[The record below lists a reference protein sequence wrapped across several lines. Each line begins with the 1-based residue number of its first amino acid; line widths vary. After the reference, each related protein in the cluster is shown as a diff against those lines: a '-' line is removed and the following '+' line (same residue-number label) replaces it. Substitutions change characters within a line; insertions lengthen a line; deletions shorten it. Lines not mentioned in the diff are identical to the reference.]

1 MRTSSAL
8 VLSSAAVAAIAIGC
22 TTTQAPA
29 PAPAP
34 APTAAQAQRPQQQA
48 PAGVPS
54 NPTDT
59 TEAPA
64 GGGGGGGGAGRGGR
78 GGNAGGAAQAGAPN
92 PLPYARVVTAQAQT
106 KNGLFKVHK
115 IGERVLFEIPRRE
128 MNKDILLVEEIAKTT
143 LGAGYDGQPAGN
155 RVLRFERRDNRVLL
169 RGISYEIMASDTTA
183 AVAGAVSAS
192 NVHPVIAIFNVESY
206 GPDSAAVIDVSRLFT
221 QPPAELSPAQRIG
234 QGYTVDA
241 TRSWIE
247 HVASFPDNVNVAS
260 TITLQSG
267 GGGGRGA
274 APAPGRGGRGGAG
287 VSAPSAT
294 IVASFSFHK
303 LPETPMQPRLC
314 DNRVG
319 YFSLT
324 VTDYSQPSQRV
335 ADDQRCFITRY
346 RLEKKDPN
354 AAVSEPVKQIV
365 YYLDANTPAKWRPY
379 LIKAIEDWQPAFE
392 AAGFKN
398 AIVGKVAPTNDP
410 DWSPEDARYSVVR
423 WLPSTTENAS
433 GPNIHDPRSGEILNA
448 HIQFYHNVQNLA
460 RTWYFTQAAA
470 NDPRARSFPY
480 PDSLMGRLL
489 EYVLAHEVGHT
500 LGFQHN
506 MKASSQYPI
515 DSIRNADFLR
525 RMGHVSTLMD
535 YSRFN
540 YVVQP
545 EDHVPPELLVPKIGP
560 YDIWAT
566 HWGYA
571 PINAPMQVAQQG
583 SAKKTGAE
591 EIQAAQAEF
600 ATLDK
605 WAREQDSKP
614 WLRFSTSGAFGS
626 DPGDET
632 EAVGD
637 MDPVRATELG
647 FKNLKRNMQWI
658 EGATVHPNE
667 DFDVLS
673 ELYNRQIG
681 QFRTEL
687 GHVANLVGGMNSQEK
702 YGDQPGPRFTPV
714 PKARQ
719 QQAMK
724 FIADNGFQT
733 PTWLIDTD
741 ILRKIEP
748 NGEVTRIVNAQSSL
762 INSLLNDGKMT
773 RLIENEALAKSSG
786 DAYTLTE
793 MLSDLRHGIF
803 TELYSSGALKIDVY
817 RRGLQRAYLTDV
829 GNKINPPANAAAA
842 GGRGG
847 GGGGGR
853 GGAAPAANNG
863 EIKSMLRGELKALDA
878 EVAAAQK
885 RATDVPTKRHLDDIR
900 QQISHVLKPSPAA
913 SGGAAEEEGLSSSR
927 WP

>member
-1 MRTSSAL
+1 L
-8 VLSSAAVAAIAIGC
+8 VLAAATAVVTLGCGTTKPSAPTPVAAG
-22 TTTQAPA
+22 PSR
-29 PAPAP
+29 
-34 APTAAQAQRPQQQA
+34 AAPQQQSQ
-48 PAGVPS
+48 VPN
-54 NPTDT
+54 NPPDSGESPTGGL
-59 TEAPA
+59 
-64 GGGGGGGGAGRGGR
+64 GGGRGRGGAG
-78 GGNAGGAAQAGAPN
+78 AAQGGTPN
-92 PLPYARVVTAQAQT
+92 PLPYNRVVNTQAQT
-106 KNGLFKVHK
+106 KSGLFKVHR

-128 MNKDILLVEEIAKTT
+128 MNKDMLLVQEIAQTT
-143 LGAGYDGQPAGN
+143 LGAGYGGQSAGN
-155 RVLRFERRDNRVLL
+155 RVLRFERRDNRIVL
-169 RGISYEIMASDTTA
+169 RGVSYEVMASDTTA
-183 AVAGAVSAS
+183 PVAGAVQAS
-192 NVHPVIAIFNVESY
+192 NVHPIIATFNVEAY

-221 QPPAELSPAQRIG
+221 QPPPELSPAQRIG
-234 QGYTVDA
+234 TGYTVDA

-247 HVASFPDNVNVAS
+247 RVASFPDNVNVYS
-260 TITLQSG
+260 TLTFAQG
-267 GGGGRGA
+267 NTGRGGA
-274 APAPGRGGRGGAG
+274 TPATPGRGGRGAAG
-287 VSAPSAT
+287 ITAPTAT
-294 IVASFSFHK
+294 IVASYSFHK
-303 LPETPMQPRLC
+303 LPEVPMQPRIC

-365 YYLDANTPAKWRPY
+365 YYLDANTPEKWRPY

-398 AIVGKVAPTNDP
+398 AIVGKIAPTNDP

-460 RTWYFTQAAA
+460 RTWYFTQVAAL
-470 NDPRARSFPY
+470 DPRARQFPL

-500 LGFQHN
+500 IGFQHN

-540 YVVQP
+540 YVAQP
-545 EDHVPPELLVPKIGP
+545 EDHIPPELLIPRIGP

-566 HWGYA
+566 KWGYA
-571 PINAPMQVAQQG
+571 PITVPMQVAQQG
-583 SAKKTGAE
+583 KTHTGAE
-591 EIQAAQAEF
+591 LIAGAEAEH
-600 ATLDK
+600 ATLDS
-605 WAREQDSKP
+605 WARDQDTKP

-637 MDPVRATELG
+637 ADPVRATDLG

-658 EGATVHPNE
+658 ESATVKPTE
-667 DFDVLS
+667 DFDVLA
-673 ELYNRQIG
+673 ELYNREIG

-702 YGDQPGPRFTPV
+702 YGDQPGVRFTPV

-724 FIADNGFQT
+724 FIAENGLQT
-733 PTWLIDTD
+733 PKWLIDED

-748 NGEVTRIVNAQSSL
+748 NGEVTRIVSAQSAV
-762 INSLLNDGKMT
+762 ITSLLNDAKLT
-773 RLIENEALAKSSG
+773 RLIETEALAKNPSETYSL
-786 DAYTLTE
+786 AE
-793 MLSDLRHGIF
+793 MLGDLRHGVW
-803 TELYSSGALKIDVY
+803 TEIYAGGPTKIDVY
-817 RRGLQRAYLTDV
+817 RRGLQRAYLADIN
-829 GNKINPPANAAAA
+829 NKINPPATPAAA

-847 GGGGGR
+847 GGGGR
-853 GGAAPAANNG
+853 GGAAAPPANTG
-863 EIKSMLRGELKALDA
+863 EIKAMLRGELKALDA
-878 EVAAAQK
+878 EIATASK
-885 RATDVPTKRHLDDIR
+885 RATDVATKRHLDDAR
-900 QQISHVLKPSPAA
+900 HQISDILKPKASA
-913 SGGAAEEEGLSSSR
+913 SGGASADEEGFASR

>member
-1 MRTSSAL
+1 MRTRSAL
-8 VLSSAAVAAIAIGC
+8 TLGAGVVVVIAIGC
-22 TTTQAPA
+22 TTKTPTPTPTPTPA
-29 PAPAP
+29 PATGRQAAAP
-34 APTAAQAQRPQQQA
+34 A
-48 PAGVPS
+48 S
-54 NPTDT
+54 NPVPQDSS
-59 TEAPA
+59 EAPT
-64 GGGGGGGGAGRGGR
+64 GGGGAGRGGR
-78 GGNAGGAAQAGAPN
+78 GGAGGGNAAGGAAN

-106 KNGLFKVHK
+106 KTGLFKVHRV
-115 IGERVLFEIPRRE
+115 GERVLFEIPRRE
-128 MNKDILLVEEIAKTT
+128 LNKDILLVQEIAQTT
-143 LGAGYDGQPAGN
+143 LGAGYGGQAAGN
-155 RVLRFERRDNRVLL
+155 RVLRFERQNNRVAL
-169 RGISYEIMASDTTA
+169 RGISYEVVSSDTVA
-183 AVAGAVSAS
+183 PVAGAVQAA
-192 NVHPVIAIFNVESY
+192 NVPPVIAVFNVEAY
-206 GPDSAAVIDVSRLFT
+206 GPDSAPVIDVSRLFT
-221 QPPAELSPAQRIG
+221 TPPAEMSPGQRIG
-234 QGYTVDA
+234 AGYTVDA
-241 TRSWIE
+241 TRSWVE
-247 HVASFPDNVNVAS
+247 RVASFPDNVNVYTS
-260 TITLQSG
+260 LTFQQ
-267 GGGGRGA
+267 GGGGRA
-274 APAPGRGGRGGAG
+274 NTTPAGPGRGGGRAAAG
-287 VSAPSAT
+287 ITAPTAT
-294 IVASFSFHK
+294 VVMSYSFHK
-303 LPETPMQPRLC
+303 LPEVPMTPRLC

-324 VTDYSQPSQRV
+324 VTYYSQSAQRV

-346 RLEKKDPN
+346 RLEKKDPT
-354 AAVSEPVKQIV
+354 AAISEPVKQIV
-365 YYLDANTPAKWRPY
+365 YYLDANTPEKWRPWM
-379 LIKAIEDWQPAFE
+379 IKAIEDWQPAFE

-398 AIVGKVAPTNDP
+398 AIVGKIAPTNDP

-433 GPNIHDPRSGEILNA
+433 GPNVHDPRSGEILNA

-470 NDPRARSFPY
+470 NDPRARQFPF

-545 EDHVPPELLVPKIGP
+545 EDKIPPELLVPKIGP

-566 HWGYA
+566 KWGYA
-571 PINAPMQVAQQG
+571 PIKAAMQVAQQG
-583 SAKKTGAE
+583 SMRRTGAE
-591 EIQAAQAEF
+591 RIAAAE
-600 ATLDK
+600 AEQTTLDS
-605 WAREQDSKP
+605 WARDQDTKP
-614 WLRFSTSGAFGS
+614 WLRFSTSGSFGS

-658 EGATVHPNE
+658 ESATVKPTE

-724 FIADNGFQT
+724 FIAENGFQT

-741 ILRKIEP
+741 ILRKVEP
-748 NGEVTRIVNAQSSL
+748 NGEVTRIVNAQSAL
-762 INSLLNDGKMT
+762 VTSLLNDGKMT
-773 RLIENEALAKSSG
+773 RLAENEALSKNPAEV
-786 DAYTLTE
+786 YTLAD
-793 MLSDLRHGIF
+793 MLSDLRHGVW
-803 TELYSSGALKIDVY
+803 TELYGSGPMKIDIY
-817 RRGLQRAYLTDV
+817 RRGLQRNYLTDV
-829 GNKINPPANAAAA
+829 GNKINPPPANAAAA

-847 GGGGGR
+847 GGGGR
-853 GGAAPAANNG
+853 GGAAAPPANTG
-863 EIKSMLRGELKALDA
+863 EIKSMLRGELKQLDA
-878 EVAAAQK
+878 ELAQAAK
-885 RATDVPTKRHLDDIR
+885 RANDVATKRHLDDAR
-900 QQISHVLKPSPAA
+900 QQISHILKPAA
-913 SGGAAEEEGLSSSR
+913 AATNGAVDEEGFASR

>member
-1 MRTSSAL
+1 M
-8 VLSSAAVAAIAIGC
+8 
-22 TTTQAPA
+22 
-29 PAPAP
+29 
-34 APTAAQAQRPQQQA
+34 
-48 PAGVPS
+48 
-54 NPTDT
+54 
-59 TEAPA
+59 
-64 GGGGGGGGAGRGGR
+64 
-78 GGNAGGAAQAGAPN
+78 
-92 PLPYARVVTAQAQT
+92 
-106 KNGLFKVHK
+106 
-115 IGERVLFEIPRRE
+115 
-128 MNKDILLVEEIAKTT
+128 
-143 LGAGYDGQPAGN
+143 
-155 RVLRFERRDNRVLL
+155 
-169 RGISYEIMASDTTA
+169 SY
-183 AVAGAVSAS
+183 
-192 NVHPVIAIFNVESY
+192 
-206 GPDSAAVIDVSRLFT
+206 
-221 QPPAELSPAQRIG
+221 
-234 QGYTVDA
+234 
-241 TRSWIE
+241 
-247 HVASFPDNVNVAS
+247 
-260 TITLQSG
+260 
-267 GGGGRGA
+267 
-274 APAPGRGGRGGAG
+274 
-287 VSAPSAT
+287 
-294 IVASFSFHK
+294 SFHK

-319 YFSLT
+319 YFSIT
-324 VTDYSQPSQRV
+324 VTDYSQPAQRV
-335 ADDQRCFITRY
+335 ANDQRCFITRY
-346 RLEKKDPN
+346 RLEKKDPS

-470 NDPRARSFPY
+470 NDPRARHFPL

-506 MKASSQYPI
+506 MKSSSQYPI

-525 RMGHVSTLMD
+525 RMGHVATLMD

-545 EDHVPPELLVPKIGP
+545 EDHIPPELLIPKIGP

-571 PINAPMQVAQQG
+571 PINAGMQVAQQG
-583 SAKKTGAE
+583 GRRTGGE
-591 EIQAAQAEF
+591 EIAGAQAERS
-600 ATLDK
+600 TLDQ
-605 WAREQDSKP
+605 WAREQDTKP
-614 WLRFSTSGAFGS
+614 WLRFSTSGSFGS

-637 MDPVRATELG
+637 IDPVRATELG

-658 EGATVHPNE
+658 EGATVKPTE
-667 DFDVLS
+667 DFDVLA
-673 ELYNRQIG
+673 ELYSRQIS

-702 YGDQPGPRFTPV
+702 YGDQPGPRFVPV

-724 FIADNGFQT
+724 FIAENGFRT

-748 NGEVTRIVNAQSSL
+748 EGEVTRIVSAQSAL
-762 INSLLNDGKMT
+762 ITSLLNDGKMT
-773 RLIENEALAKSSG
+773 RLIENEALARSSSG
-786 DAYTLTE
+786 EYTLTE
-793 MLSDLRHGIF
+793 MLNDLRHGVF
-803 TELYSSGALKIDVY
+803 TEIYGSGPVKIDVY
-817 RRGLQRAYLTDV
+817 RRGLQRAYLQTIA
-829 GNKINPPANAAAA
+829 NKINPPPANAAAA

-847 GGGGGR
+847 GR
-853 GGAAPAANNG
+853 GGAAPPSNTG
-863 EIKSMLRGELKALDA
+863 EIKSMLRGELKQLDG
-878 EVAAAQK
+878 ELAAAAK
-885 RATDVPTKRHLDDIR
+885 RATDVPTKRHIDDAR
-900 QQISHVLKPSPAA
+900 QQIGRILKA
-913 SGGAAEEEGLSSSR
+913 GEDKGEG
-927 WP
+927 

>member
-1 MRTSSAL
+1 VALPVGDSA
-8 VLSSAAVAAIAIGC
+8 
-22 TTTQAPA
+22 
-29 PAPAP
+29 
-34 APTAAQAQRPQQQA
+34 
-48 PAGVPS
+48 
-54 NPTDT
+54 
-59 TEAPA
+59 EAPA
-64 GGGGGGGGAGRGGR
+64 AGPVGGRGGR
-78 GGNAGGAAQAGAPN
+78 GGAGAGAQAGAPN
-92 PLPYARVVTAQAQT
+92 PLPYARVVTGQAQT

-115 IGERVLFEIPRRE
+115 IGERVLFEIPRNQL
-128 MNKDILLVEEIAKTT
+128 NKDILLVQEIAQTT
-143 LGAGYDGQPAGN
+143 LGAGYGGQAAGN
-155 RVLRFERRDNRVLL
+155 RVLRFERRDNRVDL
-169 RGISYEIMASDTTA
+169 RGISYEVLSSDTLA
-183 AVAGAVSAS
+183 PVAGAVQAA
-192 NVHPVIAIFNVESY
+192 NVPPVIATFNVEAY
-206 GPDSAAVIDVSRLFT
+206 GPDSAPVIDVSRLFT
-221 QPPAELSPAQRIG
+221 TPPTELSPGQRLG
-234 QGYTVDA
+234 AGYNIDA

-247 HVASFPDNVNVAS
+247 RVASFPDNVNVYS
-260 TITLQSG
+260 TLTFAQA
-267 GGGGRGA
+267 GGGRGA
-274 APAPGRGGRGGAG
+274 AAATPGRGGRGGG
-287 VSAPSAT
+287 GITAPTAT
-294 IVASFSFHK
+294 VVMSYSFHK
-303 LPETPMQPRLC
+303 LPEVPMTPRLC

-324 VTDYSQPSQRV
+324 VTDYSQPAQRV

-354 AAVSEPVKQIV
+354 AAISEPVKPIV
-365 YYLDANTPAKWRPY
+365 YYLDANTPEKWRPW

-398 AIVGKVAPTNDP
+398 AIIGKVAPTNDP

-470 NDPRARSFPY
+470 NDPRARQFPL

-500 LGFQHN
+500 IGFQHN
-506 MKASSQYPI
+506 MKSSSQYPI
-515 DSIRNADFLR
+515 DSIRNPDFLR
-525 RMGHVSTLMD
+525 RMGHVATLMD

-545 EDHVPPELLVPKIGP
+545 EDHVPPELLIPRIGP

-571 PINAPMQVAQQG
+571 PVASGMEVAQQ
-583 SAKKTGAE
+583 AKTHTGAE
-591 EIQAAQAEF
+591 RIEAAEAERT
-600 ATLDK
+600 TLDS

-637 MDPVRATELG
+637 ADPVRATDLG

-658 EGATVHPNE
+658 ESATVKPTE
-667 DFDVLS
+667 DFDVLA
-673 ELYNRQIG
+673 ELYGRQIN

-724 FIADNGFQT
+724 FLADNAFQT
-733 PTWLIDTD
+733 PAWLIDTD

-748 NGEVTRIVNAQSSL
+748 DGEVTRIVNAQASL
-762 INSLLNDGKMT
+762 VTSLLNDARLT
-773 RLIENEALAKSSG
+773 RLIETEALAKNP
-786 DAYTLTE
+786 AEVYTFAE
-793 MLSDLRHGIF
+793 MLSDLRHGVW
-803 TELYSSGALKIDVY
+803 TELYGGAPVKIDVY
-817 RRGLQRAYLTDV
+817 RRGLQRAYLTDIA
-829 GNKINPPANAAAA
+829 NKINPPATPAAA

-847 GGGGGR
+847 GGGGR
-853 GGAAPAANNG
+853 GGATAPPANSG
-863 EIKSMLRGELKALDA
+863 EIKAMLRGELKQLDA
-878 EVAAAQK
+878 ELAGAQK
-885 RATDVPTKRHLDDIR
+885 RATDVATRRHLDDAR
-900 QQISHVLKPSPAA
+900 QQISHILKPAA
-913 SGGAAEEEGLSSSR
+913 AATSGAADDEGLTSR
-927 WP
+927 QP

>member
-1 MRTSSAL
+1 MRTTSVL
-8 VLSSAAVAAIAIGC
+8 VLGSAATMVIAIGC
-22 TTTQAPA
+22 GTTQAPA

-34 APTAAQAQRPQQQA
+34 APAQTAGRGANPQTLPTQ
-48 PAGVPS
+48 PT
-54 NPTDT
+54 NPNDTTDT
-59 TEAPA
+59 PA
-64 GGGGGGGGAGRGGR
+64 GGQGAGRGGR
-78 GGNAGGAAQAGAPN
+78 GGNGGAQQAGAAN
-92 PLPYARVVTAQAQT
+92 PQPYNRVVTSQMQT
-106 KNGLFKVHK
+106 RNGLFKTHK
-115 IGERVLFEIPRRE
+115 QGDRVLFEIPKRE
-128 MNKDILLVEEIAKTT
+128 LNKDILLVQEIAQTT
-143 LGAGYDGQPAGN
+143 LGAGYGGQAAGN
-155 RVLRFERRDNRVLL
+155 RLVRFERRDNRILI
-169 RGISYEIMASDTTA
+169 RGVSYEVMSSDTLSP
-183 AVAGAVSAS
+183 VAGAVQAA
-192 NVHPVIAIFNVESY
+192 NVPPVIATLNIEAYS
-206 GPDSAAVIDVSRLFT
+206 PDSSMVVDVSRLFG
-221 QPPAELSPAQRIG
+221 QPPAEFSPAQRVG
-234 QGYTVDA
+234 AGYTIDA

-247 HVASFPDNVNVAS
+247 RVATFPDNVNVYS
-260 TITLQSG
+260 TLTLQSNG
-267 GGGGRGA
+267 QRGAAPAAGRGGGGRGA
-274 APAPGRGGRGGAG
+274 AG
-287 VSAPSAT
+287 VTAPSAT
-294 IVASFSFHK
+294 VVMSYSFHK
-303 LPETPMQPRLC
+303 LPETAMTPRLC

-324 VTDYSQPSQRV
+324 VTDYSQPAQRV

-354 AAVSEPVKQIV
+354 AAISEPVKQIV
-365 YYLDANTPAKWRPY
+365 YYLDANTPEKWRPY

-398 AIVGKVAPTNDP
+398 AIVGKIAPTNDP

-433 GPNIHDPRSGEILNA
+433 GPNVHDPRSGEILNA

-470 NDPRARSFPY
+470 NDPRARTFPY

-515 DSIRNADFLR
+515 DSIRNESFLR

-545 EDHVPPELLVPKIGP
+545 EDKIPAELLVPKIGP

-566 HWGYA
+566 KWGYA
-571 PINAPMQVAQQG
+571 PISTPMVVAQQG
-583 SAKKTGAE
+583 ANVRRTGAE
-591 EIQAAQAEF
+591 RIAAAE
-600 ATLDK
+600 AEHKTLDS

-637 MDPVRATELG
+637 IDPVRATELG

-658 EGATVHPNE
+658 ESATVKPDE
-667 DFDVLS
+667 DFDVLG
-673 ELYNRQIG
+673 ELYNRQVG

-687 GHVANLVGGMNSQEK
+687 GHVANLIGGMNSQEK
-702 YGDQPGPRFTPV
+702 YGDQPGVRFTPV
-714 PKARQ
+714 PKAAQ
-719 QQAMK
+719 ANAMK
-724 FIADNGFQT
+724 FINENGFKT

-741 ILRKIEP
+741 ILRKVEP

-762 INSLLNDGKMT
+762 IGSLLNDGKMT
-773 RLIENEALAKSSG
+773 RLIETEALAKNPSEV
-786 DAYTLTE
+786 YTLGE
-793 MLSDLRHGIF
+793 MLGEMRHGIWS
-803 TELYSSGALKIDVY
+803 ELAGSGPVKIDIY
-817 RRGLQRAYLTDV
+817 RRGLQRSYLTNV
-829 GNKINPPANAAAA
+829 GTKINPPAAAA
-842 GGRGG
+842 GGAGGG

-853 GGAAPAANNG
+853 GGAAAPPANTG

-878 EVAAAQK
+878 ELAGAQK
-885 RATDVPTKRHLDDIR
+885 RASDLATKRHIDDAR
-900 QQISHVLKPSPAA
+900 QQISHILKPAAAA
-913 SGGAAEEEGLSSSR
+913 SSGAADEESLTR
-927 WP
+927 IRR